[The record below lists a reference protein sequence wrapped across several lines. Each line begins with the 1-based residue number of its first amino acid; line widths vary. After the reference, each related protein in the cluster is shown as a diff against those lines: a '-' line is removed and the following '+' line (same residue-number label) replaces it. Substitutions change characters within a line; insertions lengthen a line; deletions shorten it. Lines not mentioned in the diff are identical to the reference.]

1 MRWPKKDKK
10 MDYQRKLAVNM
21 LHISNLYKIFNYGE
35 VNEKIALQN
44 INLRLAAGEFV
55 TVIGGNGAG
64 KSTLLNC
71 IAGVYIPDQGTIH
84 LDGREITRLPDYQRA
99 ASICR
104 IFQDP
109 MTGTAASM
117 TVEENLA
124 LALRRGMKRRLVRAI
139 TEKERKLF
147 RDKLARLELGL
158 EYRLTTPVKLLSGGQ
173 RQALA
178 LLMATLV
185 RPKLALLDEHTASL
199 DPKTALR
206 VLELTRT
213 LFEKENITT
222 LMITHNMEQA
232 LRMGTRLIMLH
243 EGKIILDVN
252 DGEREGL
259 TVAKL
264 IELFHAAS
272 GEKLQNDRLLLA

>member
-1 MRWPKKDKK
+1 
-10 MDYQRKLAVNM
+10 M
-21 LHISNLYKIFNYGE
+21 LQIDNLYKVFHTGE
-35 VNEKIALQN
+35 INQKVALQN
-44 INLRLAAGEFV
+44 INLLLKPGEFV

-71 IAGVYIPDQGTIH
+71 IAGVHLPEKGTVV
-84 LDGREITRLPDYQRA
+84 LDGKKITHLPDYRRA
-99 ASICR
+99 GAICR

-109 MTGTAASM
+109 MIGTAASL

-124 LALRRGMKRRLVRAI
+124 LALRRGQRRRLNRAI
-139 TEKERKLF
+139 TAGERTLF
-147 RDKLARLELGL
+147 REKLAVLELGL
-158 EYRLTTPVKLLSGGQ
+158 EGRLTTPAKLLSGGQ

-206 VLELTRT
+206 VLHLTRT
-213 LFEKENITT
+213 LFEKEKITT

-232 LRMGTRLIMLH
+232 LDLGSRLIMLH
-243 EGKIILDVN
+243 EGSIILDFN
-252 DGEREGL
+252 NHEREGL
-259 TVAKL
+259 TVPRL
-264 IELFHAAS
+264 VELFHDAS
-272 GEKLQNDRLLLA
+272 GEQMHNDRLLLH

>member
-1 MRWPKKDKK
+1 
-10 MDYQRKLAVNM
+10 M
-21 LHISNLYKIFNYGE
+21 LQISKLYKVFHYGE
-35 VNEKIALQN
+35 VNEKIALQDV
-44 INLRLAAGEFV
+44 NLNLEQGEFI

-71 IAGVYIPDQGTIH
+71 IAGVHIPEEGTII
-84 LDGREITRLPDYQRA
+84 LDGQVITHLPDYRRA

-109 MTGTAASM
+109 MIGTAASLD
-117 TVEENLA
+117 VEENLA
-124 LALRRGMKRRLVRAI
+124 LALRRGRRRRLNRAI
-139 TEKERKLF
+139 TESERKLF
-147 RDKLARLELGL
+147 REKLAGLELGL
-158 EYRLTTPVKLLSGGQ
+158 EDRLDTPVKLLSGGQ

-206 VLELTRT
+206 VLHLTRT
-213 LFEKENITT
+213 LFEKEKITT

-232 LRMGTRLIMLH
+232 LRLGNRLVMLH
-243 EGKIILDVN
+243 EGSVIFDVN
-252 DGEREGL
+252 DGDRDGL
-259 TVAKL
+259 TVQGL
-264 IELFHAAS
+264 VELFHNAS
-272 GEKLQNDRLLLA
+272 GEHIQNDRLLLS

>member
-1 MRWPKKDKK
+1 
-10 MDYQRKLAVNM
+10 M
-21 LHISNLYKIFNYGE
+21 LQISNLYKVFHFGE

-44 INLRLAAGEFV
+44 INLSLHPGEFI
-55 TVIGGNGAG
+55 TIIGGNGAG

-71 IAGVYIPDQGTIH
+71 IAGVYIPEEGSIF
-84 LDGREITRLPDYQRA
+84 LDGQEITHLPDYRRA

-109 MTGTAASM
+109 MIGTAASL

-124 LALRRGMKRRLVRAI
+124 LALRRGQRRRLNRAI
-139 TEKERKLF
+139 TENERKLF
-147 RDKLARLELGL
+147 RRKLAGLELGL
-158 EYRLTTPVKLLSGGQ
+158 EDRLATPAKLLSGGQ

-206 VLELTRT
+206 VLHLTKT
-213 LFEKENITT
+213 LFENEKITT

-232 LRMGTRLIMLH
+232 LRLGKRLIMLH
-243 EGKIILDVN
+243 EGSIILDVN
-252 DGEREGL
+252 DGERDGL
-259 TVAKL
+259 TVARL
-264 IELFHAAS
+264 VELFHAAS
-272 GEKLQNDRLLLA
+272 GEQLQNDRLLLG

>member
-1 MRWPKKDKK
+1 
-10 MDYQRKLAVNM
+10 M
-21 LHISNLYKIFNYGE
+21 LQISNLYKVFHFGE
-35 VNEKIALQN
+35 VNEKIALQD
-44 INLRLAAGEFV
+44 INLCLQPGEFV

-71 IAGVYIPDQGTIH
+71 IAGVYIPEEGSIF
-84 LDGREITRLPDYQRA
+84 LNGREITRLPDYRRA

-109 MTGTAASM
+109 MIGTAASL

-124 LALRRGMKRRLVRAI
+124 LALRRGQKRRLNRAI
-139 TEKERKLF
+139 TENERKLF
-147 RDKLARLELGL
+147 RRKLAGLELGL
-158 EYRLTTPVKLLSGGQ
+158 EDRLSTPAKLLSGGQ

-206 VLELTRT
+206 VLHLTKT
-213 LFEKENITT
+213 LFEKEKITT

-232 LRMGTRLIMLH
+232 LRLGKRLIMLH
-243 EGKIILDVN
+243 EGSIILDVN
-252 DGEREGL
+252 DGERDGL
-259 TVAKL
+259 TVSRL
-264 IELFHAAS
+264 VELFHAAS
-272 GEKLQNDRLLLA
+272 GEQLQNDRLLLN

>member
-1 MRWPKKDKK
+1 
-10 MDYQRKLAVNM
+10 M
-21 LHISNLYKIFNYGE
+21 LKISKLYKVFHHGE
-35 VNEKIALQN
+35 INEKIALQD
-44 INLRLAAGEFV
+44 INLILEPGEFV

-71 IAGVYIPDQGTIH
+71 IAGVYIPEEGTIF
-84 LDGREITRLPDYQRA
+84 LDGQGITKLPDYRRA

-109 MTGTAASM
+109 MIGTAASL
-117 TVEENLA
+117 TVEENMA
-124 LALRRGMKRRLVRAI
+124 LAQRRGLRRRLSRAI
-139 TEKERKLF
+139 TQNERKQF
-147 RDKLARLELGL
+147 KTKLAGLELGL
-158 EYRLTTPVKLLSGGQ
+158 EDRLNTPAKLLSGGQ

-199 DPKTALR
+199 DPKTATL
-206 VLELTRT
+206 VLQLTKT

-232 LRMGTRLIMLH
+232 LRLGKRLIMLH
-243 EGKIILDVN
+243 EGSIILDVN

-259 TVAKL
+259 TVPRL
-264 IELFHAAS
+264 VDLFHGAS
-272 GEKLQNDRLLLA
+272 GEQLQNDRLLLN

>member
-1 MRWPKKDKK
+1 
-10 MDYQRKLAVNM
+10 M
-21 LHISNLYKIFNYGE
+21 LQISKLYKVFHFGE
-35 VNEKIALQN
+35 INEKIALHD
-44 INLRLAAGEFV
+44 INLKLEPGEFV

-71 IAGVYIPDQGTIH
+71 IAGVHIPEEGTIL
-84 LDGREITRLPDYQRA
+84 LDGQGITHFPDYRRA

-109 MTGTAASM
+109 MIGTAASL

-124 LALRRGMKRRLVRAI
+124 LALRRGMSRRLNRAI
-139 TEKERKLF
+139 TENERKLF
-147 RDKLARLELGL
+147 RQKLAGLELGL
-158 EYRLTTPVKLLSGGQ
+158 EGRLNTPVKLLSGGQ

-206 VLELTRT
+206 VLHLTRS
-213 LFEKENITT
+213 LFEKEQITT

-232 LRMGTRLIMLH
+232 LQLGKRLIMLH
-243 EGKIILDVN
+243 EGSIILDVN
-252 DGEREGL
+252 DGERDGL
-259 TVAKL
+259 TVSRL
-264 IELFHAAS
+264 VELFHSAS
-272 GEKLQNDRLLLA
+272 GEQLQNDRLLLN

>member
-1 MRWPKKDKK
+1 
-10 MDYQRKLAVNM
+10 M
-21 LHISNLYKIFNYGE
+21 LQIKNLYKVFNYGE
-35 VNEKIALQN
+35 VNEKIALRN
-44 INLRLAAGEFV
+44 INLSLAPGEFV

-71 IAGVYIPDQGTIH
+71 IAGVYIPDEGSIF

-109 MTGTAASM
+109 MTGTAATL

-124 LALRRGMKRRLVRAI
+124 LALRRGQKRRLIRAI
-139 TEKERKLF
+139 TEKERNRF
-147 RDKLARLELGL
+147 REKLARLELGL
-158 EYRLTTPVKLLSGGQ
+158 EGRLATPVKLLSGGQ

-185 RPKLALLDEHTASL
+185 RPQLALLDEHTASL

-206 VLELTRT
+206 VLELTRI
-213 LFEKENITT
+213 LFEKEKITT

-232 LRMGTRLIMLH
+232 LRLGKRLIMLH
-243 EGKIILDVN
+243 EGSLILDVN
-252 DGEREGL
+252 DGERDGL
-259 TVAKL
+259 TVSKL
-264 IELFHAAS
+264 VQLFHAAS
-272 GEKLQNDRLLLA
+272 GEQLQNDRLLLA

>member
-1 MRWPKKDKK
+1 
-10 MDYQRKLAVNM
+10 M
-21 LHISNLYKIFNYGE
+21 LQINNLYKVFNFGE
-35 VNEKIALQN
+35 INQKVALQD
-44 INLRLAAGEFV
+44 INLILQPGEFV
-55 TVIGGNGAG
+55 TIIGGNGAG

-71 IAGVYIPDQGTIH
+71 IAGVH
-84 LDGREITRLPDYQRA
+84 LPEEGSIFLNGREITHLADYQRA

-109 MTGTAASM
+109 MIGTAASL

-124 LALRRGMKRRLVRAI
+124 LALRRGQRRRLNRAI
-139 TEKERKLF
+139 TGSERKLF
-147 RDKLARLELGL
+147 RQKLAVLELGL
-158 EYRLTTPVKLLSGGQ
+158 EDRLTTQVKLLSGGQ

-206 VLELTRT
+206 VLHLTKT
-213 LFEKENITT
+213 LFENEKITT

-232 LRMGTRLIMLH
+232 LDLGRRLIMLH
-243 EGKIILDVN
+243 EGSIILDVN
-252 DGEREGL
+252 DLERDGL
-259 TVAKL
+259 TVSRL
-264 IELFHAAS
+264 VELFHDAS
-272 GEKLQNDRLLLA
+272 GEQLDNDRLLLH

>member
-1 MRWPKKDKK
+1 
-10 MDYQRKLAVNM
+10 M
-21 LHISNLYKIFNYGE
+21 LQISKLYKVFYFGE
-35 VNEKIALQN
+35 INEKIALQN
-44 INLRLAAGEFV
+44 INLGLAPGEFV

-71 IAGVYIPDQGTIH
+71 IAGVYTPEEGTIA
-84 LDGREITRLPDYQRA
+84 LDGRSITNLPDYRRA

-109 MTGTAASM
+109 LTGTAASL

-124 LALRRGMKRRLVRAI
+124 LALRRGLSRRLCRAI
-139 TEKERKLF
+139 TDSERKLF
-147 RDKLARLELGL
+147 RQKLAGLELGL
-158 EYRLTTPVKLLSGGQ
+158 EERLDTPVKLLSGGQ

-206 VLELTRT
+206 VLHLTRT
-213 LFEKENITT
+213 LFEKERITT

-232 LRMGTRLIMLH
+232 LRLGNRLIMLH
-243 EGKIILDVN
+243 EGSIILDVN
-252 DGEREGL
+252 DGERNDLSVSRLVEM
-259 TVAKL
+259 
-264 IELFHAAS
+264 FHNAS
-272 GEKLQNDRLLLA
+272 GEQLQNDRLLLS

>member
-1 MRWPKKDKK
+1 MLSISRLYKVF
-10 MDYQRKLAVNM
+10 YFGEINEKLA
-21 LHISNLYKIFNYGE
+21 
-35 VNEKIALQN
+35 LQD
-44 INLRLAAGEFV
+44 INLTLAPGEFV

-71 IAGVYIPDQGTIH
+71 IAGVYIPEEGSIV
-84 LDGREITRLPDYQRA
+84 LDGRTITTLPDYRRA

-109 MTGTAASM
+109 MIGTAASL

-124 LALRRGMKRRLVRAI
+124 LALRRGQSRRLNRAI
-139 TEKERKLF
+139 TDKERKHF
-147 RDKLARLELGL
+147 RQKLEGLELGL
-158 EYRLTTPVKLLSGGQ
+158 EGRLFTPVKLLSGGQ

-199 DPKTALR
+199 DPKTAQR
-206 VLELTRT
+206 VLHLTKT
-213 LFEKENITT
+213 LFESERITT

-232 LRMGTRLIMLH
+232 LRLGNRLIMLH
-243 EGKIILDVN
+243 EGSIILDVN
-252 DGEREGL
+252 DGERDGL
-259 TVAKL
+259 TVPRL
-264 IELFHAAS
+264 VELFHSAS
-272 GEKLQNDRLLLA
+272 GEEMQNDRMLLQ

>member
-1 MRWPKKDKK
+1 
-10 MDYQRKLAVNM
+10 M
-21 LHISNLYKIFNYGE
+21 LRISNLYKVFNFGE
-35 VNEKIALQN
+35 VNEKIALQD
-44 INLRLAAGEFV
+44 INLCLAPGEFV

-71 IAGVYIPDQGTIH
+71 IAGVYIPEEGSIL
-84 LDGREITRLPDYQRA
+84 LDGREITRLPDYRRA

-109 MTGTAASM
+109 MIGTAASL

-124 LALRRGMKRRLVRAI
+124 LALRRGHRRRLNRAI
-139 TEKERKLF
+139 TENERELF
-147 RDKLARLELGL
+147 RVKLARLELGL
-158 EYRLTTPVKLLSGGQ
+158 EDRLAAPVKLLSGGQ

-185 RPKLALLDEHTASL
+185 RPQLALLDEHTASL

-206 VLELTRT
+206 VLELTKT
-213 LFEKENITT
+213 LFENEKITT

-232 LRMGTRLIMLH
+232 LRLGKRLIMLH
-243 EGKIILDVN
+243 EGSIILDVN
-252 DGEREGL
+252 DGARDGL
-259 TVAKL
+259 TVSRL

-272 GEKLQNDRLLLA
+272 GERLQNDRLLLG

>member
-1 MRWPKKDKK
+1 
-10 MDYQRKLAVNM
+10 M
-21 LHISNLYKIFNYGE
+21 LKIKSLSKVFHFGE
-35 VNEKIALQN
+35 INEKIALQG
-44 INLRLAAGEFV
+44 INLSLQPGEFV

-71 IAGVYIPDQGTIH
+71 IAGVYPAEEGSIILNGQEISH
-84 LDGREITRLPDYQRA
+84 LADYQRA

-109 MTGTAASM
+109 MIGTAASL

-124 LALRRGMKRRLVRAI
+124 LALRRGHRRRLNRAI
-139 TEKERKLF
+139 TENERSIFREKLSV
-147 RDKLARLELGL
+147 LELGL
-158 EYRLTTPVKLLSGGQ
+158 ENRLATPAKLLSGGQ

-199 DPKTALR
+199 DPRTAQR
-206 VLELTRT
+206 VLHLTKM
-213 LFEKENITT
+213 LFENEKITT

-232 LRMGTRLIMLH
+232 LRLGKRLIMLH
-243 EGKIILDVN
+243 EGSIILDVN
-252 DGEREGL
+252 DGERDGL
-259 TVAKL
+259 TVPRL
-264 IELFHAAS
+264 VELFHAAS
-272 GEKLQNDRLLLA
+272 GEQLHNDRLLLN